1 MTPSLVAV
9 FLSALTLVT
18 PMEARDRSRDR
29 TREEKPSRYAILEA
43 ERSLETADLE
53 HLERLGARLISSLGS
68 RRYIVRIVGRDEEI
82 AADPSVREIVEID
95 PTRKMA
101 GLRRSETSLRPF
113 VFARVQF
120 QEDVSFEE
128 ASAILGRL
136 GSSLHRP
143 LQIRFELPRVLT
155 AWVPGS
161 RLEELAGI
169 DEVLTITAGRRK
181 LKSMNANAA
190 LLSAI
195 TPIQA
200 PPYSL
205 DGSGVT
211 VSLYDLGNADST
223 HPEFGG
229 RLTNRLTGG
238 NLPHPTHVAGTLGA
252 SGVDPSAK
260 GMAPAATLL
269 HFEVDLD
276 FVDRKNADFAAF
288 PIAADNNSYG
298 FVYGWNL
305 ESPGWV
311 WYEND
316 IEFGGY
322 DVYSAGI
329 DRLIR
334 DRNVILF
341 FAAGNDNADSGPFS
355 PPFLH
360 SHLDLTTE
368 ELDPR
373 RYCYSPSGSGN
384 DCPVAPDPQNCQVCE
399 TVRHP
404 PDGPF
409 RSIGSTS
416 AAKNAVAV
424 GSLTSS
430 KTSASSSSRGPAR
443 DGRVKPD
450 LVAKGDGLRS
460 TAIGGGY
467 TNMGGTSMATPVVTG
482 AATLLT
488 QQWRSTVGAG
498 NVPHAVLKTL
508 LVAGAEDLGTT
519 GPDYTFG
526 FGLVN
531 AQSSVDL
538 LRADA
543 GTGSRIARTLLRQSE
558 RIEIPLTLP
567 ALANLRVV
575 LGWSDPENPAT
586 PLFSPFSPALVNDL
600 DLMLVGPADTTTLPW
615 ALNPFTPESAAIRT
629 VNRRDNT
636 EVIDLP
642 GAAAGNYKVVV
653 TGTSVPA
660 GPQDFVVVA
669 NAALGPAAIGCSDS
683 FEPNSSAESA
693 FGRLRSGLTLT
704 ARLCDTADVDFYRFT
719 VDRSGPVEARV
730 TAGDTPLRLT
740 LSAPGFSSSIDVAAR
755 ATQTLQTFV
764 GSGVVPFTIKVEPL
778 GAVVGDNQYTLRPSF
793 GTSASSRRRAVR

>member
-1 MTPSLVAV
+1 MTRSLVAV

-18 PMEARDRSRDR
+18 PMEARDRSGDR
-29 TREEKPSRYAILEA
+29 TREEKTSRYVILEA
-43 ERSLETADLE
+43 ERSLGMADLQ
-53 HLERLGARLISSLGS
+53 HLEQLGARLVSSLGS
-68 RRYIVRIVGRDEEI
+68 RRYIVRIVGPDRVGHGRAVPNPVEEI
-82 AADPSVREIVEID
+82 AADPSVRQIVEID
-95 PTRKMA
+95 PARKIA

-120 QEDVSFEE
+120 HEDVSLEE
-128 ASAILGRL
+128 ASAILGRH

-143 LQIRFELPRVLT
+143 LGVRFELPRVLT
-155 AWVPGS
+155 AWVPTS
-161 RLEELAGI
+161 RLEELART

-181 LKSMNANAA
+181 IKSMNANAA

-205 DGSGVT
+205 NGSGVT

-229 RLTNRLTGG
+229 RLTNRLTAG

-252 SGVDPSAK
+252 SGMDQSAR

-269 HFEVDLD
+269 HFDLDEVALD
-276 FVDRKNADFAAF
+276 FVERKNEDFAAF
-288 PIAADNNSYG
+288 PIAADNNSWG
-298 FVYGWNL
+298 FVYGWNF
-305 ESPGWV
+305 ESPGGWV

-316 IEFGGY
+316 NEFGGY
-322 DVYSAGI
+322 DLYSAGI

-334 DRNVILF
+334 DRNVVVF
-341 FAAGNDNADSGPFS
+341 YAAGNDNTDSGPFS
-355 PPFLH
+355 QPFVH
-360 SHLDLTTE
+360 SHLDLNTQ

-373 RYCYSPSGSGN
+373 RYCYSPSGSGS
-384 DCPVAPDPQNCQVCE
+384 DCPVFPDPANCQVCE
-399 TVRHP
+399 TLRHP

-409 RSIGSTS
+409 RTIGSTS
-416 AAKNAVAV
+416 SAKNAVAV
-424 GSLTSS
+424 GSITSS
-430 KTSASSSSRGPAR
+430 KTPASSSSRGPAR

-460 TAIGGGY
+460 TTIGGSY
-467 TNMGGTSMATPVVTG
+467 TTMFGTSMATPVVTG
-482 AATLLT
+482 AAALLT

-543 GTGSRIARTLLRQSE
+543 GTGSRIARTSLRQSE

-600 DLMLVGPADTTTLPW
+600 DLMLVGPGDTTRLPW
-615 ALNPFTPESAAIRT
+615 ALNPFTPESAAIRA

-636 EVIDLP
+636 EVIDLV

-669 NAALGPAAIGCSDS
+669 NATLGPAAIGCSDS
-683 FEPNSSAESA
+683 FEPNSSADSA
-693 FGRLRSGLTLT
+693 FGRLRTTL
-704 ARLCDTADVDFYRFT
+704 
-719 VDRSGPVEARV
+719 
-730 TAGDTPLRLT
+730 
-740 LSAPGFSSSIDVAAR
+740 
-755 ATQTLQTFV
+755 
-764 GSGVVPFTIKVEPL
+764 
-778 GAVVGDNQYTLRPSF
+778 
-793 GTSASSRRRAVR
+793 